1 MFISDFER
9 LNDRQNDFRCWL
21 FMYVM
26 IYLFA
31 PYRFN
36 AVENRNGH
44 PQADEHSK
52 SAFSVVE

>member
-1 MFISDFER
+1 MPF
-9 LNDRQNDFRCWL
+9 LNCKKLYSQGTVVCGL
-21 FMYVM
+21 LIVM
-26 IYLFA
+26 IYLFT

-52 SAFSVVE
+52 AAFSIVE

>member
-1 MFISDFER
+1 MPF
-9 LNDRQNDFRCWL
+9 LNCKKLYSQGTVVCGL
-21 FMYVM
+21 LIVM
-26 IYLFA
+26 IYLFT

-52 SAFSVVE
+52 TAFSDVE